1 VICFHRDFCPDPA
14 NGLELERGMAGPF
27 RWKVPVAYIP
37 DGDSYRLGVSR
48 IITLELSRAEGL
60 REH

>member
-1 VICFHRDFCPDPA
+1 
-14 NGLELERGMAGPF
+14 MAGPF